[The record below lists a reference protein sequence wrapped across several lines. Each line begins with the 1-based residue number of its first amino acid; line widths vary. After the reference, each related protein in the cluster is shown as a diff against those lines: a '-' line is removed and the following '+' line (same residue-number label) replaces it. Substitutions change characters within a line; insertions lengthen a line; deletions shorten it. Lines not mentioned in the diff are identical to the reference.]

1 MRIGED
7 VDATWEGIQPAA
19 SAALRRAHLHRR
31 AWHDDPDALVV
42 REPLT
47 MDEARVWASVVAL
60 SGQMTLASD
69 RMERLSPERVE
80 ILRRTI
86 PVAPVAGRA
95 CDLATTEQVTA
106 PALWVGAARVAGLP
120 APWRFRP
127 GDDPSWS
134 DPALDDVLWEQVAPG
149 TPWEEAGHPGLDGFA
164 WYRARFT
171 APRLAPAGPLALE
184 IGRVD
189 DADETYLNGRRIG
202 ASGTMP
208 PAYASDWQGYRR
220 YAVPRDAVRW
230 GHENVVA
237 IRVYDGGGPGGLYSF
252 RRDRPP
258 AWLLA
263 PVREDWWM
271 LGAVNWDDEPRRMA
285 RDLAA
290 LGLAGPLVAYDV
302 WQDARVGDVD
312 GRWAGR
318 VAPHSATVLSL
329 RRRPRAPCVIGATRH
344 IVQGTVDLA
353 DERWDAQR
361 MVLSGR
367 AVQLDERPYAVTLAL
382 PAGFTA
388 GSCRGD
394 VECRMEAAGTGA
406 QGHRGT
412 EGTGAQGHRGT
423 VSGPGALRLVFPAP
437 GGRDVSWEVA
447 FAKTGRR

>member
-1 MRIGED
+1 
-7 VDATWEGIQPAA
+7 
-19 SAALRRAHLHRR
+19 
-31 AWHDDPDALVV
+31 
-42 REPLT
+42 

-80 ILRRTI
+80 LLRRTM

-95 CDLATTEQVTA
+95 CDLATAEQITA
-106 PALWVGAARVAGLP
+106 PALWAGPARVAGLP
-120 APWRFRP
+120 APWRFRA
-127 GDDPSWS
+127 GDDPAWS
-134 DPALDDVLWEQVAPG
+134 DPTLDDAGWERLTAG
-149 TPWEEAGHPGLDGFA
+149 SPWEEAGHAGLDGYA

-171 APRLAPAGPLALE
+171 APRHAPAGPLALE

-202 ASGTMP
+202 GSGTMP
-208 PAYASDWQGYRR
+208 AAYASDWQGYRR

-252 RRDRPP
+252 RRDKPP

-271 LGAVNWDDEPRRMA
+271 LGALNWDDEPRRMA
-285 RDLAA
+285 LDLVA
-290 LGLAGPLVAYDV
+290 LGLDGPLVAYDV

-344 IVQGTVDLA
+344 IVQGAVDLA
-353 DERWDAQR
+353 EERWDAKR
-361 MVLSGR
+361 MLLSGR
-367 AVQLDERPYAVTLAL
+367 AVALDKRPYAVTLAM
-382 PAGFTA
+382 PAGFA
-388 GSCRGD
+388 ARSCRGD
-394 VECRMEAAGTGA
+394 VECRIETGA
-406 QGHRGT
+406 RTAAHEQRRT
-412 EGTGAQGHRGT
+412 EGGAPVDRRIAI
-423 VSGPGALRLVFPAP
+423 GPPSVRLVFPAP
-437 GGRDVSWEVA
+437 AGRDISWEVA
-447 FAKTGRR
+447 FAKAGRR